1 MSEGHERDERARQP
15 EAREPATPM
24 EGERRLSRTIRR
36 AELAEAQQE
45 TSRRESRPI
54 ARQPRSPSPSDVLGA
69 VVRLSRRLSVQ
80 MEEDDIVH
88 AYLEELEGLFP
99 ARRIAIR
106 VLDRHG
112 RQLRVAAANGRLLP
126 ERRGRLA
133 ISRRAFELYEAPC
146 PSCIEALP
154 LVDVTDRYEPVFV
167 DGEEGF
173 GVPLFDGERLL
184 GLLSV
189 EYPVPLRPPPDE
201 PAVMGSLAVQLA
213 VTLRN
218 ARLAREAVYLR
229 DYLGRLIDRANVP
242 IVMLGRHREIR
253 VVNRALLSLARR
265 ERDEVLGRDFMELLP
280 DSERQRLLPV
290 FVSALR
296 GRSVHSFELNLPRKG
311 GGVVRLSLDI
321 SSVLGADGEVEGVI
335 AIGRDLAEVRQLEE
349 QVIQAEKLATLGQL
363 AAGVVHEL
371 NNPLTGITVYGEFL
385 LRKAEREGRDPA
397 EVEKL
402 RRIVEAAERILRF
415 TRDLVTYARPSSGE
429 PQRLS
434 IHDVLDQAVVFCEH
448 VLRSAGVEVER
459 DYAGSLPPV
468 AGVRDQLG
476 QVFVNLVTNACHAMP
491 RGGRIT
497 LRTDAPEPG
506 VVRVQVC
513 DEGEGIAPEHL
524 SRIFEPFFSTKSRD
538 RGTGLGLSIVR
549 NIVVQHGGEIEV
561 HSQPGQG
568 TTFELRFPAASV
580 PDGQQPADG

>member
-1 MSEGHERDERARQP
+1 MGEHHERDGGARQP
-15 EAREPATPM
+15 AERAPVEA
-24 EGERRLSRTIRR
+24 GRRPSGTIRR
-36 AELAEAQQE
+36 AEAQDEA
-45 TSRRESRPI
+45 SRRESRPI
-54 ARQPRSPSPSDVLGA
+54 ARQPRSPSPSDVLAA

-88 AYLEELEGLFP
+88 AYLAELEALFP

-106 VLDRHG
+106 VLDRKG

-154 LVDVTDRYEPVFV
+154 LVDVTEAYRPIFV

-173 GVPLFDGERLL
+173 EVPLFDGERLL

-213 VTLRN
+213 ATLRN
-218 ARLAREAVYLR
+218 ARLAREALYLR

-242 IVMLGRHREIR
+242 IVMLGRHRGIR

-265 ERDEVLGRDFMELLP
+265 DQEEVLGRDFMELLP

-434 IHDVLDQAVVFCEH
+434 VHEVLDQSVVFCEH
-448 VLRSAGVEVER
+448 VLRSAGVEVAR
-459 DYAGSLPPV
+459 DYAAALPPI

-491 RGGRIT
+491 GGGTLT
-497 LRTDAPEPG
+497 LRTDEPEPG
-506 VVRVQVC
+506 VVRVQVR

-524 SRIFEPFFSTKSRD
+524 ERIFEPFFTTKSRD

-568 TTFELRFPAASV
+568 TTFELRFPAATA
-580 PDGQQPADG
+580 PDTEAAQGR